1 MGQGPVVSSGYGV
14 WGGGGGRGAERD
26 GLSRSA
32 SLFLVDLA
40 AAPIT
45 HDLPAAPSHAA
56 SPHLHRSL
64 YTLRLIVSRLSLKRS
79 RSRGAGL
86 KGEGGEM
93 HGAGERGQGG
103 RGERAEARVGQGGQ
117 GGQEGQAGQGGQEC
131 RCERLPFR
139 ESKLTRLL
147 RGALDGSGKVP
158 NPKP

>member
-1 MGQGPVVSSGYGV
+1 
-14 WGGGGGRGAERD
+14 
-26 GLSRSA
+26 
-32 SLFLVDLA
+32 
-40 AAPIT
+40 
-45 HDLPAAPSHAA
+45 LPAAPSHAA

-64 YTLRLIVSRLSLKRS
+64 YTLRLIVSRLS

-86 KGEGGEM
+86 KGEGGET

-117 GGQEGQAGQGGQEC
+117 EGQAGQGGQES

-158 NPKP
+158 SPKP